1 MRPNVSFLD
10 YDYERSSQIPSVCL
24 CAFVCVCVSVNE
36 LPKVLEKYAFFAH
49 NMPHGHG
56 HSIHCV
62 LCFAAK
68 EEKKE
73 NKILAAKKKKVPF

>member
-1 MRPNVSFLD
+1 MITNVLHRFP
-10 YDYERSSQIPSVCL
+10 Q
-24 CAFVCVCVSVNE
+24 CACMCVCVGVSVNE

-68 EEKKE
+68 EEKKRK
-73 NKILAAKKKKVPF
+73 KILAAKKEGSLLKPKTL